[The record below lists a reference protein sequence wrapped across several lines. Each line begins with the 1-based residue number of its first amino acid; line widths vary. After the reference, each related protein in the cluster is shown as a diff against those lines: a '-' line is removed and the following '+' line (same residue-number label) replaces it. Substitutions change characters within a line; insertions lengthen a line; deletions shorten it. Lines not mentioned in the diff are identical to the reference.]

1 MMSSN
6 SGQKFGD
13 LYARFLMLF
22 AIWVFF
28 AFLFEIGY

>member
-13 LYARFLMLF
+13 MYAKFLMLF
-22 AIWVFF
+22 AIWVLIAVVFQ
-28 AFLFEIGY
+28 IGY

>member
-6 SGQKFGD
+6 NGQKFGD
-13 LYARFLMLF
+13 MYAKFLMLF